1 MHSSGKLQS
10 LGQRSILN
18 DTGPTVEIHQNFLIR
33 ECQKSMEKILIKDAY
48 ENNLKHLD
56 LEIPLN
62 AFTCVTGCSGC
73 GKSSLVFDTI
83 YAESQR
89 GFLEGMTGNIYG
101 QKLMNKPKVG
111 SIENLRP
118 ALNISQNYYNV
129 NPRSTIGTT
138 TEISYYLRSLFAIVN
153 SNQTTDISE
162 SVFSSNNPKSFCPN
176 CFGLGVETV
185 VSEALLIPDRD
196 KTLRD
201 GAILFFKGSPESKE
215 QRYLEAL
222 CDHYGIDLDR
232 KVSQLS
238 QSELHQLLY
247 ADDKI
252 RYKLSYKEGKRR
264 KQHYVVLRGAVSAIR
279 DRVTSGDP
287 SEPSAVYSKYMEEVP
302 CHVCG
307 GAKLRQDVLEYRVG
321 GLNYDELERME
332 LTALCSWLQGFDNNW
347 VSPAKR
353 DLAFQ
358 LVDGMLR
365 KLETLI
371 RLNVGYLYLSRTIP
385 SLSGG
390 ERQRIRIATQLTCS
404 LKGLIYILDEPCKGL
419 HYRDITSIVQATQDL
434 IHRGNTVIAIEHN
447 KRYIAA
453 ADHTV
458 ELGPV
463 GGPEGGYLINVKD
476 RQLACQ
482 DKLTFKSAFGL
493 KQFFEID
500 DIHFRN
506 INGQKARFPIGGIT
520 CITGVSGSGKSTLAA
535 VVAKCFTRRASNC
548 CGSFHG
554 GNSIKRSIQ
563 VDQAPI
569 GKTPRSTIVSYLG
582 IFDEIRTLFS
592 ETDTA
597 RSMKISA
604 SLFSMNVKGGRC
616 ECCQG
621 TGLQKIELN
630 YLPSSYITCPECGGK
645 RFNEKILSVTYHD
658 RTIQDVLETPIFDI
672 IDIFKGTKKVF
683 PVLTSMIELG
693 LGYLKLG
700 QMSMNLSGG
709 EAQRIKLAKAL
720 GVSSHGQNLYILD
733 EPTSGLN
740 DIDIDKFVKILFSL
754 QANRDTVIIIEHN
767 IKFIA
772 EVADYIIDFGV
783 LSGEV
788 GGKIAVQGPP
798 EAVFAHEASSLYQ
811 LDSLPF

>member
-1 MHSSGKLQS
+1 
-10 LGQRSILN
+10 
-18 DTGPTVEIHQNFLIR
+18 
-33 ECQKSMEKILIKDAY
+33 MEKIIIKDAY
-48 ENNLKHLD
+48 ENNLKHLN

-101 QKLMNKPKVG
+101 QKLMSKPKVG

-153 SNQTTDISE
+153 SNQTVNISE
-162 SVFSSNNPKSFCPN
+162 KSFSANNPKSFCPN

-201 GAILFFKGSPESKE
+201 GAILFFKGPPEGKE
-215 QRYLEAL
+215 QRYLEAF
-222 CDHYGIDLDR
+222 CEHYGIDIEQ

-238 QSELHQLLY
+238 SDELHQLLY
-247 ADDKI
+247 ADDQI

-264 KQHYVVLRGAVSAIR
+264 KQHYVVLRGAVPSIQEQ
-279 DRVTSGDP
+279 TSGGNP
-287 SEPSAVYSKYMEEVP
+287 SESSAVYSKYMEEVP

-307 GAKLRQDVLEYRVG
+307 GAKLRQDILEYQVG
-321 GLNYDELERME
+321 GLNYDEVERME
-332 LTALCSWLQGFDNNW
+332 LTSLYSWLRKFNDSW
-347 VSPAKR
+347 VAPEKR
-353 DLAFQ
+353 ELSFQ
-358 LVDGMLR
+358 LIDGMLR
-365 KLETLI
+365 KLEALI
-371 RLNVGYLYLSRTIP
+371 RLNVGYLYLSRAIP

-390 ERQRIRIATQLTCS
+390 ERQRVRIATQLTCS

-419 HYRDITSIVQATQDL
+419 HHRDITSIIQATKDL
-434 IHRGNTVIAIEHN
+434 VQRGNTVIAIEHN
-447 KRYIAA
+447 KQYIAA

-463 GGPEGGYLINVKD
+463 GGPEGGYLIKD
-476 RQLACQ
+476 KGKQSDNFGWLI
-482 DKLTFKSAFGL
+482 FKSAYNP
-493 KQFFEID
+493 KQYFEID
-500 DIHFRN
+500 NIHFRN
-506 INGQKARFPIGGIT
+506 IKGQTARFPIGGIT

-535 VVAKCFTRRASNC
+535 VVAKCFARRSGSC
-548 CGSFHG
+548 CASFHG
-554 GNSIKRSIQ
+554 GSLIKRAIQ

-592 ETDTA
+592 ETDAA
-597 RSMKISA
+597 RKMKISA

-630 YLPSSYITCPECGGK
+630 YLPSSYIICPECGGK
-645 RFNEKILSVTYHD
+645 RFSDRILSVTYHD
-658 RTIQDVLETPIFDI
+658 KTIQDVLETPISDI
-672 IDIFKGTKKVF
+672 IEIFKGTKKVYS
-683 PVLTSMIELG
+683 VLTSMVELG

-720 GVSSHGQNLYILD
+720 GASSNGHNLYILD

-740 DIDIDKFVKILFSL
+740 DMDIDRFVKILFSL
-754 QANRDTVIIIEHN
+754 QANQETIIIIEHN

-772 EVADYIIDFGV
+772 KVADYIIDFGV
-783 LSGEV
+783 FGGKA
-788 GGKIAVQGPP
+788 GGKIAIQGLP
-798 EAVFAHEASSLYQ
+798 EAAFVHESSSLYR
-811 LDSLPF
+811 LDGISH